1 MGYYNS
7 KTIKGTYKDVVEKTK
22 ALLQEE
28 GFGIITSIDLKDT
41 LKQKLEVDYKNYTIL
56 GACDPK
62 LAIRA
67 LQSDDKI
74 GTLLPCNV
82 LVIDQGNENIEIA
95 FIDAEES
102 LGKLNNPELNILARE
117 VNNTFNR
124 VLQKL

>member
-7 KTIKGTYKDVVEKTK
+7 KTIKGDYQNVVEKTK
-22 ALLQEE
+22 ELLKEE
-28 GFGIITSIDLKDT
+28 GFGIITNIDLKET

-82 LVIDQGNENIEIA
+82 LVIDQGDENIEIA